1 MDIAGRRLVSAWGVS
16 GVCCQYSSFLASG
29 QIVADRDSQ
38 QWNDTN
44 VEGSVP
50 GSQKTHEKH
59 PHDYDRGEAMSKE
72 TAQFKCNYLLLGIV
86 IHDV

>member
-1 MDIAGRRLVSAWGVS
+1 M
-16 GVCCQYSSFLASG
+16 
-29 QIVADRDSQ
+29 
-38 QWNDTN
+38 
-44 VEGSVP
+44 P